1 MYRCSYTYLW
11 RRTKQHIFIKQ
22 ERLNGRVCTDCCGQ
36 RTNGLSPDQPPTK
49 LIFDSCCVPGIFL
62 HATAPERCY
71 IYYIFTA
78 DCLTV
83 QGIVYSI

>member
-22 ERLNGRVCTDCCGQ
+22 KRLNGRLCTDCCGQ

-49 LIFDSCCVPGIFL
+49 LIFDSYFYMLL
-62 HATAPERCY
+62 HQSDA
-71 IYYIFTA
+71 IYTTY
-78 DCLTV
+78 LPL
-83 QGIVYSI
+83 IV